1 MINFI
6 NLFSRCY
13 IKILYLLDRII
24 LNLNHGN
31 KSKDKE
37 HEQIVDDMYRSWQTN
52 WKTYGQ

>member
-1 MINFI
+1 MINLI
-6 NLFSRCY
+6 NLCSRCY

-37 HEQIVDDMYRSWQTN
+37 HEQLVNDMYSSWQSN